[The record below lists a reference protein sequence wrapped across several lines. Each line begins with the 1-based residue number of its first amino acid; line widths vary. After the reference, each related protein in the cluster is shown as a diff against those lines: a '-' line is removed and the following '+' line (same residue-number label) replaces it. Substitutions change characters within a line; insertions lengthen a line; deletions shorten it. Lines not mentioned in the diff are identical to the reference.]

1 MTESVTSFVV
11 PEAMILCT
19 DERLTRLLETELAYM
34 GVASRSVSA
43 LPQALEGVSLLVA
56 DGDVFSPDDCRNYA
70 AARGCLLLIFGRE
83 EISLP
88 AEQGVFLRR
97 PFALDRLEMAVRD
110 LLPTVAVSLRPTIPV
125 RPASASA
132 PKSEPRPPLLTV
144 QDGIVTV
151 EGTRISMTPAEY
163 AILERLYA
171 RRGEAVTRD
180 ELATLLGGGGNSVE
194 VYVCKLRAKL
204 EKPLGRRLILTVRG
218 VGYRMEFET

>member
-1 MTESVTSFVV
+1 MTDSATPSAT
-11 PEAMILCT
+11 PEALILCA

-43 LPQALEGVSLLVA
+43 LPEVLEGVSLLVA
-56 DGDVFSPDDCRNYA
+56 DGDAFSPTDCGSYA
-70 AARGCLLLIFGRE
+70 DTLGCPLLIFGRA
-83 EISLP
+83 EISP
-88 AEQGVFLRR
+88 PSEQGVFLRR
-97 PFALDRLEMAVRD
+97 PFALDRLEIVVRS
-110 LLPTVAVSLRPTIPV
+110 LLPPAAVSLRPTIPV
-125 RPASASA
+125 RPASAPA

-171 RRGEAVTRD
+171 RRGEAVTRE
-180 ELATLLGGGGNSVE
+180 ELAALLGGGGNSVE
-194 VYVCKLRAKL
+194 VYICKLRAKL